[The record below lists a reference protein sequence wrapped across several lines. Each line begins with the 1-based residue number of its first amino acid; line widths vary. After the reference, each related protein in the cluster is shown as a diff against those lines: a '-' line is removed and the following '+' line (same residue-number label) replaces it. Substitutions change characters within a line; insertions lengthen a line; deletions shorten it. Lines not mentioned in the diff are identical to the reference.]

1 MLKENK
7 KGSIMRVFQFGV
19 RFSTVAL
26 CLAMTVGAIAFA
38 EDWPQFQGPNRDGTS
53 AEKGLLRA
61 WPESGPKLLWSTPV
75 GEGYGGPAIR
85 DGEVYVLD
93 RIEGKK
99 DILRCL
105 ALDSGNELWRYEYD
119 APGEVGHTG
128 SRTPPTVDE
137 KYVYSVGMMGNFLCI
152 DRKTHQ
158 PVWQKNLMTDYGLEV
173 PRWGFSQ
180 SPYLYK
186 NLVIVAPQAKDAFVV
201 AYDRATGNEVWKSPS
216 LGLVGYVPPIVT
228 TLAGVDQVVMIGA
241 SDKAMTIKG
250 SVAGISVEDGSILW
264 SYDGWQCFIPIPYPM
279 PLPGDRLFVTG
290 GYNAGTVMIQVSKAD
305 SGFAVKELFKL
316 DSSVCGSQIHQPLFY
331 KDHLYINNNS
341 NERMLGMT
349 CMTLDGTVKWR
360 TGEKEGLPMFERGSL
375 ILADDMIISLD
386 GKSGVLYLVS
396 PSPDGYQ
403 ELAHAPVVEGRE
415 LWAPLALSQ
424 GKLIVRSQD
433 TMKCFDLKNP

>member
-1 MLKENK
+1 
-7 KGSIMRVFQFGV
+7 MRPFAFGV
-19 RFSTVAL
+19 RLATVAL
-26 CLAMTVGAIAFA
+26 TFALTAALARAD
-38 EDWPQFQGPNRDGTS
+38 DWPQFQGPNHDGAS
-53 AEKGLLRA
+53 AEKGLLRV
-61 WPESGPKLLWSTPV
+61 WPEAGPRLVWTTSV
-75 GEGYGGPAIR
+75 GEGFGGPAVR

-93 RIEGKK
+93 RVDGNK

-119 APGEVGHTG
+119 APGEVGHAG

-137 KYVYSVGMMGNFLCI
+137 KYVYSVGMMGHFLCV

-158 PVWQKNLMTDYGLEV
+158 PVWQKNLLTDFGSEV

-180 SPYLYK
+180 SPFLHK
-186 NLVIVAPQAKDAFVV
+186 NLVIVAPQAESAFVV
-201 AYDRATGNEVWKSPS
+201 AYDRETGNEVWKSAG
-216 LGLVGYVPPIVT
+216 LGLVGYVTPIVT

-241 SDKAMTIKG
+241 SNKGNTVKG
-250 SVAGISVEDGSILW
+250 SVAGISVENGSILW

-290 GYNAGTVMIQVSKAD
+290 GYNAGSVMLQIARNADAFTVNEV
-305 SGFAVKELFKL
+305 FKL
-316 DSSVCGSQIHQPLFY
+316 DAKVCGSQIHQPLLY

-349 CMTLDGTVKWR
+349 CMTLDGNVKWR
-360 TGEKEGLPMFERGSL
+360 TGETEGLPLFERGSL

-386 GKSGVLYLVS
+386 GKTGILYLVS
-396 PSPDGYQ
+396 PSPEGYK
-403 ELAHAPVVEGRE
+403 ELAHAAVLEGDKM
-415 LWAPLALSQ
+415 WAPLALSQ

-433 TMKCFDLKNP
+433 TMKCFDLKTP